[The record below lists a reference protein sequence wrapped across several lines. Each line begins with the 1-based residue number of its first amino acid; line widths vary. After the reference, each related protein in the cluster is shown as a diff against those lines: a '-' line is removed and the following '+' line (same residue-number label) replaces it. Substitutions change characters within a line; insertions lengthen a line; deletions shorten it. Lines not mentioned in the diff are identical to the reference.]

1 MNASGPSLVRRLL
14 LTAGAM
20 FFLGFGLVPMY
31 EIVCEKV
38 LGIKLEDEGGGSA
51 AAHSVAVDESRWVT
65 VQFDATV
72 NSTLPW
78 EFEPTQFSVKVR
90 PGQLTEVLYR
100 ARNSG
105 SGDMIGNAVPSVA
118 PSTAS
123 IYFNKTECF
132 CFTEQLL
139 RAGEARDMPVRFVVD
154 PALPAHIDTLTL
166 GYTFY
171 LNTSATE
178 RLAAVPAS

>member
-1 MNASGPSLVRRLL
+1 
-14 LTAGAM
+14 
-20 FFLGFGLVPMY
+20 
-31 EIVCEKV
+31 
-38 LGIKLEDEGGGSA
+38 
-51 AAHSVAVDESRWVT
+51 
-65 VQFDATV
+65 
-72 NSTLPW
+72 
-78 EFEPTQFSVKVR
+78 
-90 PGQLTEVLYR
+90 
-100 ARNSG
+100 
-105 SGDMIGNAVPSVA
+105 MIGNAVPSVA

-139 RAGEARDMPVRFVVD
+139 RAGEARDMLIRFVVD